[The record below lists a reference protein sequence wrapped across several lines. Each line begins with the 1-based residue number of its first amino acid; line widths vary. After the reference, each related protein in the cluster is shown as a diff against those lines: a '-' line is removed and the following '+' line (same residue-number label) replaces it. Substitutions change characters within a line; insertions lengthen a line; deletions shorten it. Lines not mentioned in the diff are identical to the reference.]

1 MTRLP
6 ACILFDLDG
15 TLLDSLPGIESSV
28 RAAFA
33 SQGLPVPSG
42 SLRNLIGPPIRTI
55 LAKAGNVTD
64 PSTLDALER
73 AFRQHHDTE
82 GWKETVCF
90 PEALRVLTELRRHG
104 RRLFVVSNK
113 PRRVSLKILERE
125 NLVGLFES
133 VITRDSRV
141 PAYAGKVEMVGEL
154 LVQQEIRPADC
165 VLVGDTM
172 EDAKAAAEKGIAFI
186 YMTHGYGRMEDP
198 SVAAARCLQ
207 NFSQFLPMIAEE
219 LVRD

>member
-6 ACILFDLDG
+6 DCVLFDLDG

-33 SQGLPVPSG
+33 SVDLPPPHG
-42 SLRNLIGPPIRTI
+42 SLRSLIGPPIRTI
-55 LAKAGNVTD
+55 LALAGKITD
-64 PSTLDALER
+64 EQTLDSLEL
-73 AFRQHHDTE
+73 AFRQDYDTE

-90 PEALRVLTELRRHG
+90 PNAAQILLALRRHG

-113 PRRVSLKILERE
+113 PRHISLKNLERE
-125 NLVGLFES
+125 NILEVFEAI
-133 VITRDSRV
+133 VTRDSRL
-141 PAYAGKVEMVGEL
+141 PPYSGKAEMLQEL
-154 LVQQEIRPADC
+154 LVQRGIPPADS
-165 VLVGDTM
+165 VLVGDTI
-172 EDAKAAAEKGIAFI
+172 EDAKAAAQVGVGFI
-186 YMTHGYGRMEDP
+186 YMTHGYGSLGDLP
-198 SVAAARCLQ
+198 VSAACCLE